1 MSTEEE
7 NNLLTCYGIGSY
19 GVYPIWFYKEN
30 GNFYYIAL
38 EDSES
43 EPFDSFEKALVSAEK
58 NWGETDGGFWKT
70 TEEAE
75 KHAEYLLEQGRIY
88 SI

>member
-1 MSTEEE
+1 MSTEED
-7 NNLLTCYGIGSY
+7 LLTYYGIGSY

-30 GNFYYIAL
+30 GNYYYIAL

-43 EPFDSFEKALVSAEK
+43 EPFDSLEKALASAEK
-58 NWGETDGGFWKT
+58 NWSETDGGFWNSA
-70 TEEAE
+70 EEAE

-88 SI
+88 SL